1 MVQYLIHRNPEIW
14 GPDAAKFEPARFL
27 DRSGKASVDELEEA
41 LKTSNTQQ
49 SATAHGIEKGTLPHP
64 YHISILP
71 AGSYRPFERG
81 PRTCIGS
88 NLAYM
93 EAKIVLAV
101 ITRGFE
107 WEKVGLDGTK
117 PKPGEIKYNGTGK
130 EDLAVGEARDWIVW
144 HIQQVT
150 SVPVDGMRMRVK
162 LRKPE

>member
-1 MVQYLIHRNPEIW
+1 MHRNPQIW
-14 GPDAAKFEPARFL
+14 GPDATKFDPSRFL
-27 DRSGKASVDELEEA
+27 DRSGKAGVDELEEA
-41 LKTSNTQQ
+41 LKTSSNHNAP
-49 SATAHGIEKGTLPHP
+49 SAVPAEKDTSLHP
-64 YHISILP
+64 FHISTLP

-101 ITRGFE
+101 IARGFE

-117 PKPGEIKYNGTGK
+117 PKPGEVKYHGTGL
-130 EDLAVGEARDWIVW
+130 EDVAVGEARNWVVW

-162 LRKPE
+162 LRKSEQ